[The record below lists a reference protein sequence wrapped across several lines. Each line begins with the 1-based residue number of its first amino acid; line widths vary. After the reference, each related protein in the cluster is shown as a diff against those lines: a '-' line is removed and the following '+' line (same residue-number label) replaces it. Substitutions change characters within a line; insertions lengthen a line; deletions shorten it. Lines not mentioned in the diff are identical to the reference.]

1 MRNFRGIVN
10 VKKKCE
16 KFHKKSFFV
25 HLIVEAETLMV
36 FTKKEFA
43 KFLIVL
49 GFFASFYFA
58 KKFAKGE

>member
-1 MRNFRGIVN
+1 MRKIS
-10 VKKKCE
+10 KKNLE
-16 KFHKKSFFV
+16 FHKKSFFV
-25 HLIVEAETLMV
+25 HLIVEAE
-36 FTKKEFA
+36 KKEFA

>member
-25 HLIVEAETLMV
+25 HLIVEAE
-36 FTKKEFA
+36 KKEFA